1 MKPTKTK
8 EVAFLKGQIR
18 KALSGF
24 YYIYADG
31 QTYQTRA
38 RGNFRNRKITPLVG
52 DEVMFESDS
61 LIDGYLLEVFPRHN
75 ELVRPPVANVDQ
87 GVIVM
92 SMVEPNFS
100 YNLLDRFLV
109 TLEEKEIT
117 PIIYLTKIDLLTGD
131 EAVKV
136 ADIQQ
141 VYGELYSV
149 IAATNTSDEEAVREL
164 EQSFPERLTVFMGQ
178 SGAGKSTLL
187 NKISPDLQ
195 LATNEISEALG
206 RGKHTTRH
214 VELLPLLDGLVADT
228 PGFSS
233 IDFLEMETTELPKQF
248 PEFVKAAHLCKFREC
263 MHRKEP
269 GCEVKALVETGEIAQ
284 TRYDNYLQFL
294 SEIENRKPMYKK
306 K

>member
-1 MKPTKTK
+1 
-8 EVAFLKGQIR
+8 VAFLKGQIR

-24 YYIYADG
+24 YYIYAEG
-31 QTYQTRA
+31 ATFQTRA

-52 DEVMFESDS
+52 DEVMFESDNPT
-61 LIDGYLLEVFPRHN
+61 DGYLLEVFPRHN

-87 GVIVM
+87 GVVVM

-109 TLEEKEIT
+109 TLEEKEIA
-117 PIIYLTKIDLLTGD
+117 PIIYLTKIDLLTGT
-131 EAVKV
+131 EAVSVTQVKKV
-136 ADIQQ
+136 YEEIG
-141 VYGELYSV
+141 YPV
-149 IAATNTSDEEAVREL
+149 IAATKADDDAAVRAL
-164 EQSFPERLTVFMGQ
+164 EQYFPEQLTVFMGQ

-187 NKISPDLQ
+187 NKISPELQ
-195 LATNEISEALG
+195 LATDKISESLG

-214 VELLPLLDGLVADT
+214 VELLPLYEGLVADT

-248 PEFVKAAHLCKFREC
+248 PEFVEASSACKFREC

-269 GCEVKALVETGEIAQ
+269 GCEVKQRVEAGTIAQ

-294 SEIENRKPMYKK
+294 LEIENRRPIYKK

>member
-1 MKPTKTK
+1 M
-8 EVAFLKGQIR
+8 KGQIR
-18 KALSGF
+18 KAISGF

-31 QTYQTRA
+31 ATFQTRA

-52 DEVMFESDS
+52 DEVMFESDNPT
-61 LIDGYLLEVFPRHN
+61 DGYLLEVFPRHN
-75 ELVRPPVANVDQ
+75 ELVRPPVANVDI

-109 TLEEKEIT
+109 TLEDKGIA
-117 PIIYLTKIDLLTGD
+117 PIIYLTKIDLLNGTESVGVT
-131 EAVKV
+131 EVKK
-136 ADIQQ
+136 
-141 VYGELYSV
+141 VYEEIGYPV
-149 IAATNTSDEEAVREL
+149 IAATKANDEAAIHKL
-164 EQSFPERLTVFMGQ
+164 EQYFPERLTVFMGQ

-195 LATNEISEALG
+195 LATNEISESLG

-214 VELLPLLDGLVADT
+214 VELLPLYDGLVADT

-248 PEFVKAAHLCKFREC
+248 PEFVEASSSCKFREC

-269 GCEVKALVETGEIAQ
+269 ACEVKKRVEAGTIAQ

-294 SEIENRKPMYKK
+294 LEIEDRRPVYKK